1 MDGGTLRG
9 GTSDVDCQHPGRLPV
24 SDAALTTI
32 HHALRGLW
40 MRQQALADNMANVQT
55 PGYRASRVDFE
66 ASLARE
72 FATAGTSDV
81 TFTRTQTTDPGRGDG
96 NNVNLDDETVAM
108 VETNLRYQTMVEA
121 MNAKYGLLRTA
132 IKG

>member
-1 MDGGTLRG
+1 MTDAVLSTL
-9 GTSDVDCQHPGRLPV
+9 Q
-24 SDAALTTI
+24 
-32 HHALRGLW
+32 HALRGLT
-40 MRQQALADNMANVQT
+40 MRQRAQADNVSNIQT
-55 PGYRASRVDFE
+55 PGYRAARVDFE
-66 ASLARE
+66 ASLARA
-72 FATAGTSDV
+72 FAAGDPATV
-81 TFTRTQTTDPGRGDG
+81 QYARTRSLDSPNAAG